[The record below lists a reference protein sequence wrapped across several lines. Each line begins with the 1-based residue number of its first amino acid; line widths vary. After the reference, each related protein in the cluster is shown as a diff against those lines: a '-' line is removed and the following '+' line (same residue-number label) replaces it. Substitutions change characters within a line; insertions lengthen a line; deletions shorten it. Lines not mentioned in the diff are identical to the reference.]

1 MIKTGTFPT
10 LPGFSVSRLL
20 ILTVVL
26 LLTSCAGYFSPPPKE
41 TKGDDAGQSSSLPD
55 CRSRHHVI
63 ICDWG
68 ESV

>member
-1 MIKTGTFPT
+1 M
-10 LPGFSVSRLL
+10 SRLL

-26 LLTSCAGYFSPPPKE
+26 LLTSCAGYFSPPLKE

-68 ESV
+68 KA